1 MNEWTEPGKGVSA
14 ALVTLP
20 SLTLDTPNQLSVEV
34 RAQPGSGLQGATGR
48 HGHAVGL
55 ETTGG

>member
-1 MNEWTEPGKGVSA
+1 MNEWTERGKVVSA

-20 SLTLDTPNQLSVEV
+20 SLILDTPMQLSVEV
-34 RAQPGSGLQGATGR
+34 RAQPGSEFQGATGS